1 MAKRT
6 AIIDI
11 GSNSARLVIFE
22 RSSRFGFRLIC
33 EQKSKVRIGEGA
45 YSKAGF
51 LQPIGIKRAFFA
63 LSAFTQTIQKY
74 SANSTICV
82 ATSALRDAPNAK
94 EFISIIKDKLGIK
107 IKVIDGK
114 QEALYGGIAIANL
127 LPFKDGI
134 SIDIGGGSSDMTL
147 MRNGKIIDTFSL
159 NIGTVRIKELF
170 FDCNRP
176 INDAKDYIKQE
187 LIKLPDNFINDL
199 AIGIGG
205 TARALGDAIMKE
217 SLYPLDK
224 LHGFMYDITTHKEYL
239 ENITNSSAIGLK
251 HFKLKKDRYDTIREG
266 TLIFLEIVAHIQAK
280 MVITSGVGVRE
291 GVFLTKFLKN
301 NNYTFPKEIN
311 PSIQSILDR
320 FDSDRSYKTLQTK
333 KQIAKEL
340 CNIFSQHFEFAKGY
354 ENELLSALILSDIGK
369 NLTIYKANRHS
380 FYIAL
385 QELNYGFTHEQMIF
399 IATLLR
405 AGKSA
410 KIKKTLRKKY
420 GSLLPRKKTMRWYSF
435 IYTLSLMLSEHSHN
449 AKIAFTYNN
458 QTLTISSDQPLYL
471 IKEAIKAIDKPASF
485 AIIIKDTLYIPSQIM
500 DI

>member
-45 YSKAGF
+45 YHKAGF
-51 LQPIGIKRAFFA
+51 LQPVGIKRAFFA
-63 LSAFTQTIQKY
+63 LNAFTRTIQKY

-94 EFISIIKDKLGIK
+94 EFISLIKEKLGIK

-134 SIDIGGGSSDMTL
+134 SIDIGGGSSDLTL
-147 MRNGKIIDTFSL
+147 MSNGKIIDTFSL

-176 INDAKDYIKQE
+176 IDDAKDYIKQE
-187 LIKLPDNFINDL
+187 LIKLPSNFINDL

-205 TARALGDAIMKE
+205 TARALGDAIMKKSE
-217 SLYPLDK
+217 YPFDK
-224 LHGFMYDITTHKEYL
+224 LHGFMYDVAKHQEYL
-239 ENITNSSAIGLK
+239 ENITNSSVIGLK
-251 HFKLKKDRYDTIREG
+251 HFQLKKDRYDTIREG

-280 MVITSGVGVRE
+280 IVMTSGVGVRE
-291 GVFLTKFLKN
+291 GVFLTKLLKN
-301 NNYTFPKEIN
+301 NNYTFPKETN
-311 PSIQSILDR
+311 PSIQSIVDR

-340 CNIFSQHFEFAKGY
+340 YNIFNENFEFQKGY
-354 ENELLSALILSDIGK
+354 ENELLSALSLSDIGK

-410 KIKKTLRKKY
+410 KIKKILRKKY
-420 GSLLPRKKTMRWYSF
+420 GSLLPRKKTLHWYSF
-435 IYTLSLMLSEHSHN
+435 IYTLSLMLSEHSYN
-449 AKIAFTYNN
+449 AKITFTYNN
-458 QTLTISSDQPLYL
+458 QTLTITSDKPLYL
-471 IKEAIKAIDKPASF
+471 IKEAIKEINKPASF
-485 AIIIKDTLYIPSQIM
+485 AIIVKDTLHIPSEIFN
-500 DI
+500 I